1 MRYICAKCGHI
12 EAVTTRK
19 PHCECGGLWKLDDT
33 PPVFPLMRSIRTN
46 GASSATGASWRW
58 TMRAGA
64 AFPWVRA

>member
-33 PPVFPLMRSIRTN
+33 PPVFSLDAVDPHEWSQFRYR
-46 GASSATGASWRW
+46 RF
-58 TMRAGA
+58 A
-64 AFPWVRA
+64 AFPWARA